1 MGSELLKQQLSARS
15 KKELKFCSPSSQVNT
30 PTLTPRALD
39 AIFSLAPPAAT
50 VTSLSHRNEEEIT
63 ATAYL
68 TWNTEFS
75 YCERHA
81 LKHNMI
87 NSLVLLQ
94 GNPPY
99 PNEWQVCSS
108 LSALEYQGE
117 VLGNKRGHSMR
128 QSMTVAT
135 MLDSYKVSKPE
146 MDKILKIQLLLLLPW
161 NMFPYFLLLW
171 HLICFAMSKI
181 TRGNFF
187 LSPSILNDT
196 GSNCICKQTAPEES
210 QTAHCF
216 FQACRKPASSNSTQL
231 FSTISWKNS

>member
-1 MGSELLKQQLSARS
+1 MTGQEESLCIKVRIYAVSLLADTKVIFRKKEPAAPVMKTYLPSATNMGSEPLKQQLSARS

-39 AIFSLAPPAAT
+39 AIFTLAPPAAT

-63 ATAYL
+63 AAAYL

-75 YCERHA
+75 YCERRA
-81 LKHNMI
+81 VKHSRI

-99 PNEWQVCSS
+99 PNGWQVCSS

-117 VLGNKRGHSMR
+117 VLGNKRGDSMH

-135 MLDSYKVSKPE
+135 MLDSCKVSKPK
-146 MDKILKIQLLLLLPW
+146 MDKILK
-161 NMFPYFLLLW
+161 
-171 HLICFAMSKI
+171 
-181 TRGNFF
+181 T
-187 LSPSILNDT
+187 
-196 GSNCICKQTAPEES
+196 
-210 QTAHCF
+210 
-216 FQACRKPASSNSTQL
+216 
-231 FSTISWKNS
+231 